1 MKKSKEL
8 LEKAGIIPR
17 LRLGIKQ
24 DKGGMIST
32 GAYRVKVLEDK
43 ILKLPDPRTGK
54 ETEYV
59 RYMLEVNGEN
69 KYYQTKLR
77 GADGGLSYL
86 VQRFAEIEEG
96 EEVILEMKKRGIKN
110 YVDVIPVKISTSV
123 EVEDDEDDRHDT
135 SETAPDQVLEGM
147 D

>member
-1 MKKSKEL
+1 
-8 LEKAGIIPR
+8 
-17 LRLGIKQ
+17 
-24 DKGGMIST
+24 
-32 GAYRVKVLEDK
+32 
-43 ILKLPDPRTGK
+43 
-54 ETEYV
+54 
-59 RYMLEVNGEN
+59 MLEVNGEN

-123 EVEDDEDDRHDT
+123 EVEDDEDDRHDH
-135 SETAPDQVLEGM
+135 SATAPEQTLDGM
-147 D
+147 E